1 MKFSKEE
8 FESTLKSPDTEEHID
23 LYFYRRLGYF
33 FACIGRSLHISPN
46 AITIAS
52 IFIGVAAGICFYP
65 TNIWVNVCGMLLLI
79 LADAFD
85 SADGQLARMTKQY
98 SRLGRILDGMA
109 GDFWFIAIYV
119 CICLR
124 VNATSEFFS
133 AHSWV
138 VWTLAVAAGIC
149 HATQASMADYYRQMH
164 LLCVNGKSEL
174 DNASALRQM
183 FEQSKKEGAGFFNLL
198 IQWFYM
204 NYTSGQ
210 ESRTPQ
216 MQKMRAAMLRKYPD
230 GNVPQ
235 ALRDQFRA
243 LSLPLMKYTN
253 ILSFNWRS
261 ITLFIS
267 LFLRMPWLY
276 FVAEL
281 TVFNAIMAYMMWR
294 HESICKKITNE
305 LEQD

>member
-1 MKFSKEE
+1 
-8 FESTLKSPDTEEHID
+8 
-23 LYFYRRLGYF
+23 
-33 FACIGRSLHISPN
+33 
-46 AITIAS
+46 
-52 IFIGVAAGICFYP
+52 
-65 TNIWVNVCGMLLLI
+65 
-79 LADAFD
+79 
-85 SADGQLARMTKQY
+85 
-98 SRLGRILDGMA
+98 
-109 GDFWFIAIYV
+109 
-119 CICLR
+119 
-124 VNATSEFFS
+124 
-133 AHSWV
+133 
-138 VWTLAVAAGIC
+138 
-149 HATQASMADYYRQMH
+149 
-164 LLCVNGKSEL
+164 
-174 DNASALRQM
+174 
-183 FEQSKKEGAGFFNLL
+183 
-198 IQWFYM
+198 M

>member
-33 FACIGRSLHISPN
+33 FACLGRELHISPN

-65 TNIWVNVCGMLLLI
+65 TNLWVNIGGMLLLI
-79 LADAFD
+79 IADAFD

-109 GDFWFIAIYV
+109 GDFWFISIYV

-124 VNATSEFFS
+124 VNASSEFF
-133 AHSWV
+133 AARPWL
-138 VWTLAVAAGIC
+138 VWTLAVGAGLCHSLQAA
-149 HATQASMADYYRQMH
+149 MADYYRQMH

-174 DNASALRQM
+174 EDSRLLREKLDRSRRDGASPL
-183 FEQSKKEGAGFFNLL
+183 SLL
-198 IQWFYM
+198 VQKVYLT
-204 NYTSGQ
+204 YTLNQ
-210 ESRTPQ
+210 EKRTPN
-216 MQKMRAAMLRKYPD
+216 MQRMRALLVEKYPD
-230 GNVPQ
+230 GQVPDQ
-235 ALRDQFRA
+235 LRQELRA

-253 ILSFNWRS
+253 ILSFNWRA
-261 ITLFIS
+261 ITLFVA

-276 FVAEL
+276 FAAEL
-281 TVFNAIMAYMMWR
+281 TVFNGILVYMVCR
-294 HESICKKITNE
+294 HEHICKNSINKLT
-305 LEQD
+305 DK

>member
-1 MKFSKEE
+1 MKYSKEE
-8 FESTLKSPDTEEHID
+8 FQSTLKSLDTEEHID
-23 LYFYRRLGYF
+23 IYFYRRLGYF
-33 FACIGRSLHISPN
+33 FACIGRELHITPN

-65 TNIWVNVCGMLLLI
+65 SNLAVNICGMLLLI

-109 GDFWFIAIYV
+109 GDFWFISIYV

-124 VNATSEFFS
+124 VNDTSVFFS
-133 AHSWV
+133 EHTWL
-138 VWTLAVAAGIC
+138 VWTLAVGAGLCHSIQAA
-149 HATQASMADYYRQMH
+149 MADYYRQIH

-174 DNASALRQM
+174 ENSTQLREKLKQNR
-183 FEQSKKEGAGFFNLL
+183 KEGVNWLSLL
-198 IQWFYM
+198 TQRVYL
-204 NYTSGQ
+204 NYTLSQ
-210 ESRTPQ
+210 EKRTPN
-216 MQKMRAAMLRKYPD
+216 MQTMLATLKAKFPD

-235 ALRDQFRA
+235 NLRDRFRS

-253 ILSFNWRS
+253 ILSFNWRA

-267 LFLRMPWLY
+267 LFLQMPWLY
-276 FVAEL
+276 FAAEL
-281 TVFNAIMAYMMWR
+281 TIFNCILIYMVCR
-294 HESICKKITNE
+294 HEKICKEIINE
-305 LEQD
+305 LA